1 MDFNVL
7 TNCVIYLEEKRKKKK
22 TKEKKKIKKTYS
34 AVQYDSRKMAAISR
48 EKRSVRLGSLNDA
61 SRAARHPVYSNPRYA
76 C

>member
-7 TNCVIYLEEKRKKKK
+7 TNCVIYLEEKEKKK

-48 EKRSVRLGSLNDA
+48 ETFGSIGIAKRCI
-61 SRAARHPVYSNPRYA
+61 A
-76 C
+76 CRTTPGI